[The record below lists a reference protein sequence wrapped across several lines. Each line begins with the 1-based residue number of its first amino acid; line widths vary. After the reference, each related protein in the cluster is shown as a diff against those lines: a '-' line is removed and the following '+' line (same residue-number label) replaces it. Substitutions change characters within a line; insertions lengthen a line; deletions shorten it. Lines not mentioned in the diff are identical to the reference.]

1 VNDTDN
7 TLGTRIRSKI
17 DGMNALSNVSIEGAW
32 IVLEVRLEDFSLA
45 HLAHLVE
52 QNSAQIINLFTY
64 ADEETA
70 KTFVG
75 FRIDREDASNV
86 VRSLERFNYTVTFYF
101 QKQGL
106 TDETMKNRLDEL
118 IYYLEM

>member
-1 VNDTDN
+1 MNDTDN